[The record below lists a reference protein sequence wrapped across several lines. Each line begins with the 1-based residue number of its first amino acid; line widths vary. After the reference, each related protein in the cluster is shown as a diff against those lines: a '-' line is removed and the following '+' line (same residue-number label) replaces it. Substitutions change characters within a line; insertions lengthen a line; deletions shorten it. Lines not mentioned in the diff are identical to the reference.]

1 MSSRTGCVN
10 ALPKRVYL
18 QRAGDKTEHGIRTR
32 RPGFPGGTVRTETVE
47 ISPNS
52 AGPCTSFHRAEM
64 GSCRGWRGVKD
75 IISLS
80 LWQWWEDV
88 PKRM

>member
-1 MSSRTGCVN
+1 MSSTGCVN

-47 ISPNS
+47 IRSKF
-52 AGPCTSFHRAEM
+52 CRALHVV
-64 GSCRGWRGVKD
+64 SQ
-75 IISLS
+75 S
-80 LWQWWEDV
+80 
-88 PKRM
+88 